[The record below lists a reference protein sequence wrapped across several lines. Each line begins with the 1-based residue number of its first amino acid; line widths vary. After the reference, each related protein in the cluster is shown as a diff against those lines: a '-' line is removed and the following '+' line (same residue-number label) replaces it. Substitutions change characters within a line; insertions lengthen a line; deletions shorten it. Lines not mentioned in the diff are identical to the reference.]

1 MSPALPASERLPL
14 LDTVRGFALLGI
26 LIMNM
31 PGFSTSFFIEA
42 DGSHF
47 WKGELDRAAEQ
58 LRDAL
63 FSGKFNSMF
72 SLLFGLGFTLQFQ
85 RMQALQPDGATAL
98 YLRRLI
104 VLLAFGLLHVMV
116 FWTGDVL
123 HIYAVLGLV
132 LVLVLRHAS
141 NRTLWILVVA
151 CLCWP
156 ALSGLLRLQLMTP
169 EVVAM
174 LTAKAKAWEASN
186 NLAYGQGS
194 FLDALREHAREFIDG
209 YSNLWGLWGT
219 FGFYVQM
226 TTTMLLGVLA
236 GRGRWPQRVAEL
248 LPQVRRL
255 QWAALGLGLLCA
267 ATFTVIFELNRTP
280 GPSPIKVL
288 GSLAYTSS
296 RVCLM
301 VFYVLTLV
309 RLMQLP
315 AWQQR
320 LAPVALAGRMPL
332 TNYLMQTLICT
343 TLFYGWGFGLWA
355 KVGPAAGLA
364 LSVAIFF
371 LVQVP
376 WSYWWLKRHERGP
389 MEALWARLT
398 YGARRGGASEAPVP
412 ARAP

>member
-1 MSPALPASERLPL
+1 MSQGLPASERLPL

-47 WKGELDRAAEQ
+47 WTGTLDRAAEQ

-85 RMQALQPDGATAL
+85 RMQALAPDGATTL

-116 FWTGDVL
+116 FWNGDVL
-123 HIYAVLGLV
+123 HIYAVLGLL

-141 NRTLWILVVA
+141 DRTLWLMVAA

-156 ALSGLLRLQLMTP
+156 AVSGVLRLQVMTP

-194 FLDALREHAREFIDG
+194 FLAALHEHSREFIDG

-236 GRGRWPQRVAEL
+236 GRGRWPYRVAEL
-248 LPQVRRL
+248 MPQVRRL

-267 ATFTVIFELNRTP
+267 LTFTVIFAYNRTP
-280 GPSPIKVL
+280 GPAPIKVL
-288 GSLAYTSS
+288 GSLAYTTS
-296 RVCLM
+296 RVCMM

-343 TLFYGWGFGLWA
+343 TLFYGWGFGLWNR
-355 KVGPAAGLA
+355 VEPAACLLLA
-364 LSVAIFF
+364 VVIFF
-371 LVQVP
+371 GIQVP
-376 WSYWWLKRHERGP
+376 WSRWWLARHSQGP
-389 MEALWARLT
+389 LETFWARLT
-398 YGARRGGASEAPVP
+398 YGRHRKPVP
-412 ARAP
+412 AVPAVGR

>member
-1 MSPALPASERLPL
+1 MSQGLPASERLPL

-47 WKGELDRAAEQ
+47 WTGTLDRAAEQ

-85 RMQALQPDGATAL
+85 RMQALAPDGATTL

-116 FWTGDVL
+116 LWTGDVL
-123 HIYAVLGLV
+123 HIYALLGLL

-141 NRTLWILVVA
+141 DRTLWILVAA

-156 ALSGLLRLQLMTP
+156 AVSGVLRLQFMTP

-194 FLDALREHAREFIDG
+194 FLAALREHSREFIDG
-209 YSNLWGLWGT
+209 YSTLWSLWGT

-236 GRGRWPQRVAEL
+236 GRGRWPYRVAEL
-248 LPQVRRL
+248 MPQVRRL
-255 QWAALGLGLLCA
+255 QWAALALGLLCA
-267 ATFTVIFELNRTP
+267 LSFTVIFAYNRTP

-288 GSLAYTSS
+288 GSLAYTTS
-296 RVCLM
+296 RVCMM

-343 TLFYGWGFGLWA
+343 TLFYGWGFGLWNR
-355 KVGPAAGLA
+355 VGPAACLLLA
-364 LSVAIFF
+364 VVIFF
-371 LVQVP
+371 GIQVP
-376 WSYWWLKRHERGP
+376 WSRWWLARHSQGP
-389 MEALWARLT
+389 LEALWARLT
-398 YGARRGGASEAPVP
+398 YGRHRKPAPVVP
-412 ARAP
+412 VASG

>member
-288 GSLAYTSS
+288 GSLAYTTS

-343 TLFYGWGFGLWA
+343 TLFYGWGFGLWNR
-355 KVGPAAGLA
+355 VGPAACLLLA
-364 LSVAIFF
+364 LVIFF
-371 LVQVP
+371 AVQVP
-376 WSYWWLKRHERGP
+376 WSRWWLSRHAQGP
-389 MEALWARLT
+389 LEALWARLT
-398 YGARRGGASEAPVP
+398 YGRHGRPAAAVP
-412 ARAP
+412 AAGG